1 MSKKQ
6 WIYAI
11 TACLALPGALSAQVK
26 QWTLDDCISYALANN
41 ITLKKN
47 VLSVHSANE
56 DLLQSQS
63 ALFPSLAFGTN
74 QSVGY
79 RPWTNNSI
87 TSVTD
92 GMVVDGAN
100 KGYYNGSYSLSANWT
115 VWNGNKNRNQV
126 KLNQVLK
133 NEAELDSAVTANL
146 LQEQIAQFYVQAQY
160 LKEAITVAENS
171 LEVSK
176 ANEERGKVFVDVGNM
191 SKADLAQL
199 VAQRSQDE
207 YTLVSAKSELSLC
220 LVNLKQVLELPG
232 EEDFDVAD
240 VSIADAQVMALVPAL
255 SDVYAN
261 ALNNRPEIKRGLM
274 AIEGSK
280 IQEKIAKSNYMP
292 TIGLSAGAGSST
304 NTMNNNGWGNQ
315 FKSNFDMQV
324 GITASIP
331 LYDQRQAKTAVNKA
345 KIQQQQSYLD
355 LQDTKKTLYSTL
367 ENYWEQAVT
376 NQQKFVAAQ
385 SNVESMQASFEL
397 LQEQFNLGLKNVVEL
412 MTSKSNLLQ
421 AQQSML
427 QSKYIT
433 ILNIQML
440 KFYQK

>member
-47 VLSVHSANE
+47 VLSVQSANE

>member
-47 VLSVHSANE
+47 VLSVQSANE

-261 ALNNRPEIKRGLM
+261 ALNNRPEIKRGLR

-355 LQDTKKTLYSTL
+355 LQDTKKSLYSTL

>member
-11 TACLALPGALSAQVK
+11 AACLALPGALSAQVK

-47 VLSVHSANE
+47 VLSVQSANE

-355 LQDTKKTLYSTL
+355 LQDTKKSLYSTL

>member
-11 TACLALPGALSAQVK
+11 AACLALPGALSAQVK

-47 VLSVHSANE
+47 VLSVQSANE

>member
-11 TACLALPGALSAQVK
+11 AACLALPGALSAQVK

-146 LQEQIAQFYVQAQY
+146 LQ
-160 LKEAITVAENS
+160 
-171 LEVSK
+171 
-176 ANEERGKVFVDVGNM
+176 
-191 SKADLAQL
+191 
-199 VAQRSQDE
+199 
-207 YTLVSAKSELSLC
+207 
-220 LVNLKQVLELPG
+220 
-232 EEDFDVAD
+232 
-240 VSIADAQVMALVPAL
+240 
-255 SDVYAN
+255 
-261 ALNNRPEIKRGLM
+261 
-274 AIEGSK
+274 
-280 IQEKIAKSNYMP
+280 
-292 TIGLSAGAGSST
+292 
-304 NTMNNNGWGNQ
+304 
-315 FKSNFDMQV
+315 
-324 GITASIP
+324 
-331 LYDQRQAKTAVNKA
+331 
-345 KIQQQQSYLD
+345 
-355 LQDTKKTLYSTL
+355 
-367 ENYWEQAVT
+367 
-376 NQQKFVAAQ
+376 
-385 SNVESMQASFEL
+385 
-397 LQEQFNLGLKNVVEL
+397 
-412 MTSKSNLLQ
+412 
-421 AQQSML
+421 
-427 QSKYIT
+427 
-433 ILNIQML
+433 
-440 KFYQK
+440 